1 MTILLYSIYI
11 LINLGSC
18 NQSDSLLS
26 AFQLYPKQHFLN
38 KNDHQNDLDHLQL
51 SCVID
56 GGENLK
62 KQPVP
67 KNPGITL

>member
-11 LINLGSC
+11 LINLGSY

-26 AFQLYPKQHFLN
+26 AFQLYAKQHFFLN

-62 KQPVP
+62 K
-67 KNPGITL
+67 TTCT